1 MNGFTEDLL
10 NCVARDIEQNWE
22 RTDGNVAYF
31 ADRVRKSGL
40 TTEDLSNYLA
50 ERGKVCPVCVT
61 TVFNYIVEPFK
72 RYQTPKDAKSAIYV
86 PGKKG
91 GDA

>member
-10 NCVARDIEQNWE
+10 NCVVRDIEQNWE

-40 TTEDLSNYLA
+40 STEDLSNYLV
-50 ERGKVCPVCVT
+50 ERGKIGPVCVT
-61 TVFNYIVEPFK
+61 TVFDYIVNPVE
-72 RYQTPKDAKSAIYV
+72 
-86 PGKKG
+86 KG
-91 GDA
+91 GDQ

>member
-1 MNGFTEDLL
+1 MTGFTEDLL

-40 TTEDLSNYLA
+40 TTEDLSNFLT
-50 ERGKVCPVCVT
+50 ERGKVCPVCIT
-61 TVFNYIVEPFK
+61 TVFNYVVHPDE
-72 RYQTPKDAKSAIYV
+72 
-86 PGKKG
+86 KG

>member
-22 RTDGNVAYF
+22 STDGNVAYF

-40 TTEDLSNYLA
+40 TTEDLSNYLV
-50 ERGKVCPVCVT
+50 ERGKIGPVCVT
-61 TVFNYIVEPFK
+61 TVFDYIVHP
-72 RYQTPKDAKSAIYV
+72 V
-86 PGKKG
+86 
-91 GDA
+91 

>member
-10 NCVARDIEQNWE
+10 NCVVRDIEQNWE

-40 TTEDLSNYLA
+40 STEDLSNYLV
-50 ERGKVCPVCVT
+50 ERGKIGPVCVT
-61 TVFNYIVEPFK
+61 TVFDYIVNPVE
-72 RYQTPKDAKSAIYV
+72 
-86 PGKKG
+86 KG